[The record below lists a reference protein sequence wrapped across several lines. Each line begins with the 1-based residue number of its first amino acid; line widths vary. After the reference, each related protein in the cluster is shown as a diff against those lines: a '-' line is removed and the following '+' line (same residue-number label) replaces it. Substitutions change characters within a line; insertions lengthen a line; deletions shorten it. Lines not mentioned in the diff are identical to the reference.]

1 MSVYRCA
8 GCGAVNRTRP
18 DSAPPRACYR
28 CRRLLDVSGR
38 PQAVDAAALVTT
50 IRSSPAPVLVD
61 FAGREV
67 AVPALDGLAAAR
79 AGEIVVLRVDPGE
92 EPAAAQAY
100 AIRVTP
106 TLVLF
111 QGGNEVAR
119 RSDTPGSIDMRTWVE
134 QASAA
139 HAP

>member
-1 MSVYRCA
+1 MAVFRCS
-8 GCGAVNRTRP
+8 GCGAVNRTQI
-18 DSAPPRACYR
+18 DSAPPQACYR
-28 CRRLLDVSGR
+28 CRRPLDTSGR

-61 FAGREV
+61 FAGRDV
-67 AVPALDGLAAAR
+67 VMPIVDGLARAR
-79 AGEIVVLRVDPGE
+79 AGELVVLRVDPGE

-111 QGGNEVAR
+111 QDGSEVAR
-119 RSDTPGSIDMRTWVE
+119 RCDVPGPIDMRTWVE
-134 QASAA
+134 QASVAR
-139 HAP
+139 